1 MLCSKDF
8 FNRSHYNNETKEQM
22 WMSIIGDAHDSI
34 CSCQHTFSHLLS
46 CIFPLGH
53 SDRDKTINYILQ
65 RDYREKCLAIG
76 GGDAEPGGA
85 ENPGTKGK
93 EEADFATPNKEE
105 DDQLAE
111 LLAAAE
117 EGAATR

>member
-1 MLCSKDF
+1 
-8 FNRSHYNNETKEQM
+8 M

-34 CSCQHTFSHLLS
+34 CSCQHTFAHLLS

-53 SDRDKTINYILQ
+53 SDRDKTINFILQ

-76 GGDAEPGGA
+76 GGDAEHGG
-85 ENPGTKGK
+85 EGNPGTREK

-117 EGAATR
+117 ENAGTR